1 MTTKNAKIEPEKH
14 MGTVEI
20 FPARLVH
27 AAIGHQEMEMRGE
40 GLSGS

>member
-1 MTTKNAKIEPEKH
+1 

-27 AAIGHQEMEMRGE
+27 AAIGHQEMEVGGE
-40 GLSGS
+40 GLSGR